1 MAGIGLGRGVASGPI
16 GGSNEGGVLGGHPVS
31 SGLGGASALGGGLG
45 GPLGPT
51 GHGGLGNPAPG
62 GPNGL
67 GGSGLGGLGGSA
79 LGGSALGG
87 SGLGAGGLSGNG
99 LGGNGLGGGA
109 LSGSGASGGALGGTP
124 GLGTAGGSGA
134 PAVSVAPRKLAGRRR
149 RETVAVLIFSG
160 APIFESSIPLS
171 VFGVDRQDAGV
182 PRYRLLVCAGE
193 DGPLTTT
200 GGVTLTAPF
209 GLEALARAGTIVVP
223 AWRSIS
229 QPPPVEAI
237 AALRKAHHEGARI
250 IGLCTGAF
258 VLAAAG
264 LLDGRPA
271 TTHWMYAPTLAKR
284 YPRVHVD
291 PRELFVD
298 DGDVLTSAGTA
309 AGIDL
314 CLHVV
319 RSDHGAEAANA
330 LARRLVVPNRRSG
343 GGQAQ
348 YIDQSLPEEIGNDPL
363 AEVVTWALENLNQ
376 QFDVE
381 VLAARAYMSRRTFD
395 RRFRTLTGSAPLQW
409 LITQRVLQAQRLLET
424 SELSVDDVAR
434 RCGFR
439 SPVALR
445 GHFRRQL
452 GVSPAAY
459 RTSYRARRPGPG
471 PVVGVPAQGGS
482 AERGGDRA
490 AERATGTTGG
500 PGAPAVGAG
509 FGGGTGVGGAT
520 GVGVSGAVGVAG
532 TPGGTAAPAGGFTAV
547 GGAAASGGA
556 LGGSVGGG
564 VGGAGGGSAGPG
576 AAAPGTPGSPVG
588 ATGPLAAGGAGAAG
602 KGAGKSAGKG
612 YGGLPPGHGAA
623 DSGAVQ
629 GPAGTGA
636 PRGTGRP
643 GVNGSAATGR
653 GLPPGALP
661 PPGKN
666 RIRPLVPPQPGPA
679 TRRGPAGPPRPVE
692 HAVAE
697 DGHSQ
702 PSARG
707 TGGGHR
713 TERPAVDRSAADR
726 SAVDRSKVDRSATD
740 RLAAERAAAE
750 RSGRAVPGGR
760 AAGVTGASG
769 GPGPADGGT
778 RPTAGRGTADHA
790 DRPGLSGSQRPAARG
805 AGYGLPNP
813 AARPGGAFTGE
824 TAPGGSEQRR
834 AQPSAGTPSRRDLTD
849 AMEAM
854 DAMDAVDTGADSAAE

>member
-1 MAGIGLGRGVASGPI
+1 MSRVSRSDAGPDSGQAVAGIAGRTARSTGTSAIAATTRTSGTASHPSYPAGPTSPTAPSAASGVPSYAAAAEHS
-16 GGSNEGGVLGGHPVS
+16 GPSVS
-31 SGLGGASALGGGLG
+31 RGTVNSALGYGADYPAHSG
-45 GPLGPT
+45 GPGLPLGA
-51 GHGGLGNPAPG
+51 GNPGAT
-62 GPNGL
+62 
-67 GGSGLGGLGGSA
+67 GSLGGLGLGVGPVPGPAGHGGPHSGSHGNTHTTTHSSTHNGGPGSTHNGGPGANGSA
-79 LGGSALGG
+79 
-87 SGLGAGGLSGNG
+87 
-99 LGGNGLGGGA
+99 
-109 LSGSGASGGALGGTP
+109 TP
-124 GLGTAGGSGA
+124 AMA
-134 PAVSVAPRKLAGRRR
+134 AVPRKLSGRRR
-149 RETVAVLIFSG
+149 RETVAVLIFGG

-193 DGPLTTT
+193 EGPLATT
-200 GGVTLTAPF
+200 GGLTLSAPY

-237 AALRKAHHEGARI
+237 TALRKAHHEGARI

-330 LARRLVVPNRRSG
+330 LARRLVVPSRRSG

-459 RTSYRARRPGPG
+459 RTSYRARRPGPQSAGPAGPHGGDVRLPGALPHAAAAAAAATAGGAVFGGAHGPQSAHPFPAAAGG
-471 PVVGVPAQGGS
+471 PVQPAQHGQHAQHSQHGQ
-482 AERGGDRA
+482 A
-490 AERATGTTGG
+490 AAHGQ
-500 PGAPAVGAG
+500 PGAFGAG
-509 FGGGTGVGGAT
+509 PNGQTGPQAQQ
-520 GVGVSGAVGVAG
+520 AYHARAG
-532 TPGGTAAPAGGFTAV
+532 QAYPHQQAAQQPHPGQQ
-547 GGAAASGGA
+547 GAARGPARPPLVPSQ
-556 LGGSVGGG
+556 
-564 VGGAGGGSAGPG
+564 AGPG
-576 AAAPGTPGSPVG
+576 A
-588 ATGPLAAGGAGAAG
+588 
-602 KGAGKSAGKG
+602 
-612 YGGLPPGHGAA
+612 
-623 DSGAVQ
+623 
-629 GPAGTGA
+629 
-636 PRGTGRP
+636 GRP
-643 GVNGSAATGR
+643 
-653 GLPPGALP
+653 
-661 PPGKN
+661 
-666 RIRPLVPPQPGPA
+666 
-679 TRRGPAGPPRPVE
+679 PRTAE
-692 HAVAE
+692 HAAAE
-697 DGHSQ
+697 DGHPQ
-702 PSARG
+702 PGARG
-707 TGGGHR
+707 QGQGH
-713 TERPAVDRSAADR
+713 R
-726 SAVDRSKVDRSATD
+726 SAVERPTD
-740 RLAAERAAAE
+740 DPGAAA
-750 RSGRAVPGGR
+750 
-760 AAGVTGASG
+760 AG
-769 GPGPADGGT
+769 
-778 RPTAGRGTADHA
+778 
-790 DRPGLSGSQRPAARG
+790 AARG
-805 AGYGLPNP
+805 HGTAAGRVP
-813 AARPGGAFTGE
+813 APPAGQP
-824 TAPGGSEQRR
+824 APGAGEVR
-834 AQPSAGTPSRRDLTD
+834 ARQAR
-849 AMEAM
+849 
-854 DAMDAVDTGADSAAE
+854 VDRKSVV

>member
-1 MAGIGLGRGVASGPI
+1 MATHTATVSVPKATGQLQGQIPAQLPHQLPGQHGVPAASMAAAGAAAA
-16 GGSNEGGVLGGHPVS
+16 GST
-31 SGLGGASALGGGLG
+31 GAS
-45 GPLGPT
+45 
-51 GHGGLGNPAPG
+51 
-62 GPNGL
+62 
-67 GGSGLGGLGGSA
+67 
-79 LGGSALGG
+79 
-87 SGLGAGGLSGNG
+87 
-99 LGGNGLGGGA
+99 
-109 LSGSGASGGALGGTP
+109 TP
-124 GLGTAGGSGA
+124 GLA
-134 PAVSVAPRKLAGRRR
+134 PAPRKLSGRRR
-149 RETVAVLIFSG
+149 RETVAVLIFGG

-193 DGPLTTT
+193 DGPLATT
-200 GGVTLTAPF
+200 GGLTLTAPY
-209 GLEALARAGTIVVP
+209 GLEALSRAGTIVVP

-330 LARRLVVPNRRSG
+330 LARRLVVPSRRGG

-459 RTSYRARRPGPG
+459 RTSYRARRP
-471 PVVGVPAQGGS
+471 
-482 AERGGDRA
+482 
-490 AERATGTTGG
+490 
-500 PGAPAVGAG
+500 
-509 FGGGTGVGGAT
+509 
-520 GVGVSGAVGVAG
+520 
-532 TPGGTAAPAGGFTAV
+532 APAGRPARPLTSARRVRPVTQARRVTRVTSVTSVTAV
-547 GGAAASGGA
+547 RGARPAQPPRRRPVPLPTFRPPRTGSGR
-556 LGGSVGGG
+556 S
-564 VGGAGGGSAGPG
+564 
-576 AAAPGTPGSPVG
+576 SPPNPVR
-588 ATGPLAAGGAGAAG
+588 P
-602 KGAGKSAGKG
+602 
-612 YGGLPPGHGAA
+612 
-623 DSGAVQ
+623 
-629 GPAGTGA
+629 PAG
-636 PRGTGRP
+636 
-643 GVNGSAATGR
+643 
-653 GLPPGALP
+653 
-661 PPGKN
+661 
-666 RIRPLVPPQPGPA
+666 
-679 TRRGPAGPPRPVE
+679 
-692 HAVAE
+692 
-697 DGHSQ
+697 
-702 PSARG
+702 
-707 TGGGHR
+707 
-713 TERPAVDRSAADR
+713 
-726 SAVDRSKVDRSATD
+726 
-740 RLAAERAAAE
+740 
-750 RSGRAVPGGR
+750 
-760 AAGVTGASG
+760 
-769 GPGPADGGT
+769 
-778 RPTAGRGTADHA
+778 RPTA
-790 DRPGLSGSQRPAARG
+790 
-805 AGYGLPNP
+805 
-813 AARPGGAFTGE
+813 
-824 TAPGGSEQRR
+824 
-834 AQPSAGTPSRRDLTD
+834 PSAAPTVPPS
-849 AMEAM
+849 
-854 DAMDAVDTGADSAAE
+854 G

>member
-1 MAGIGLGRGVASGPI
+1 MTSGQYTTTPAPQPPSSVA
-16 GGSNEGGVLGGHPVS
+16 
-31 SGLGGASALGGGLG
+31 
-45 GPLGPT
+45 
-51 GHGGLGNPAPG
+51 GHGNLAN
-62 GPNGL
+62 GPSN
-67 GGSGLGGLGGSA
+67 SSA
-79 LGGSALGG
+79 M
-87 SGLGAGGLSGNG
+87 GAG
-99 LGGNGLGGGA
+99 A
-109 LSGSGASGGALGGTP
+109 GSDTLTAAGP
-124 GLGTAGGSGA
+124 GLLG
-134 PAVSVAPRKLAGRRR
+134 APRKLAGRRR
-149 RETVAVLIFSG
+149 RETVAVLLFSG

-193 DGPLTTT
+193 EGPLTTT
-200 GGVTLTAPF
+200 GGLTLTAPY
-209 GLEALARAGTIVVP
+209 GLEALSRAGTIVVP

-330 LARRLVVPNRRSG
+330 LARRLVVPNRRGG

-424 SELSVDDVAR
+424 SDLSVDDVAR

-459 RTSYRARRPGPG
+459 RTTFRARRPAVGNSAMPS
-471 PVVGVPAQGGS
+471 PGVPAERIAGAPGGPATGQGGHGQQAQGPS
-482 AERGGDRA
+482 GNVGVTHGQTA
-490 AERATGTTGG
+490 ANG
-500 PGAPAVGAG
+500 PGA
-509 FGGGTGVGGAT
+509 
-520 GVGVSGAVGVAG
+520 S
-532 TPGGTAAPAGGFTAV
+532 
-547 GGAAASGGA
+547 
-556 LGGSVGGG
+556 
-564 VGGAGGGSAGPG
+564 
-576 AAAPGTPGSPVG
+576 
-588 ATGPLAAGGAGAAG
+588 GAAG
-602 KGAGKSAGKG
+602 R
-612 YGGLPPGHGAA
+612 
-623 DSGAVQ
+623 
-629 GPAGTGA
+629 
-636 PRGTGRP
+636 PRQ
-643 GVNGSAATGR
+643 
-653 GLPPGALP
+653 
-661 PPGKN
+661 
-666 RIRPLVPPQPGPA
+666 RPLVPPQ
-679 TRRGPAGPPRPVE
+679 AGPPAGAFGSRVPERPGDPRYGVRPTGGGAGAAQPGHPGGVPNGQSGVPYPSAHQGPPPAHAHAQPSPGQPVRPSAVYPGGRGSTPADRPDRANGPERADRPVE
-692 HAVAE
+692 HAIAE
-697 DGHSQ
+697 DPDSQQ

-707 TGGGHR
+707 R
-713 TERPAVDRSAADR
+713 QSVRPETEP
-726 SAVDRSKVDRSATD
+726 
-740 RLAAERAAAE
+740 ER
-750 RSGRAVPGGR
+750 RA
-760 AAGVTGASG
+760 
-769 GPGPADGGT
+769 
-778 RPTAGRGTADHA
+778 RGTADFGPDGA
-790 DRPGLSGSQRPAARG
+790 RAVSGARDR
-805 AGYGLPNP
+805 
-813 AARPGGAFTGE
+813 
-824 TAPGGSEQRR
+824 
-834 AQPSAGTPSRRDLTD
+834 
-849 AMEAM
+849 
-854 DAMDAVDTGADSAAE
+854 AVG